1 MTPDVRQSVIVLGA
15 GPAGLTAA
23 YRLAVSGCQVTLLS
37 ASSLPGRQLRR
48 ACDPPSPIL
57 GCHHATW
64 ALLRALGVQRS
75 PSTFAEATLEF
86 LLPDGRFARYP
97 KTWFPTPVQQ
107 LLTIGRFAGLPPSE
121 RWKLLTWLEQLWEG
135 SLDLP
140 PDLEQ
145 RTAQQWLESLGYSPT
160 SLQSIWNRLAGWLTG
175 NDLGHLSADAFVM
188 ALKPFFLSGGASS
201 RIWVPRLA
209 WDRLIIEPIK
219 EALIKN
225 RATVTMPVEAVRFEI
240 QEDRVS
246 GVRLRDGTV
255 LRADWYVS
263 AVGAPK
269 LTPLLPERWLT
280 RYAYFQH
287 LVDLR
292 TFPCRMI
299 HVCTGATLTA
309 PRQILPS
316 SGSFQWIAC
325 IPSNAG
331 DQHVRALLALPH
343 DRPLPDAEQETT
355 SLLRALKLLRADER
369 LTGFSDEVTASAALS
384 LAPGTKIRRP
394 LQRSPIANLLLAGAW
409 TDTGWPA
416 NVESAIISGERCAE
430 IIVHGG
436 TRAN

>member
-1 MTPDVRQSVIVLGA
+1 MTPDVRQSAIVLGA

-37 ASSLPGRQLRR
+37 SSSLPGQQLRR
-48 ACDPPSPIL
+48 AGDPPSPIL

-64 ALLRALGVQRS
+64 ALLRTLRVQRS
-75 PSTFAEATLEF
+75 PSAFAEATLEF

-97 KTWFPTPVQQ
+97 KTWFPTPLRQ

-145 RTAQQWLESLGYSPT
+145 RTAQQWLESLGYSPA
-160 SLQSIWNRLAGWLTG
+160 SLQSVWNRLAGWLTG
-175 NDLGHLSADAFVM
+175 NDLGQLSADAFVM
-188 ALKPFFLSGGASS
+188 ALKPFFLSGGANS

-225 RATVTMPVEAVRFEI
+225 RATVTTPVEAVRFEI

-263 AVGAPK
+263 AVGAPQ

-287 LVDLR
+287 LVDLQ
-292 TFPCRMI
+292 TFPRRVI
-299 HVCTGATLTA
+299 HACTAATLTA

-316 SGSFQWIAC
+316 SGAFQWIAC
-325 IPSNAG
+325 MPSNT
-331 DQHVRALLALPH
+331 DQPVRALLAVAH
-343 DRPLPDAEQETT
+343 DRPVANPEQEAT

-369 LTGFSDEVTASAALS
+369 LTGFSDQITASAALS

>member
-37 ASSLPGRQLRR
+37 SSSLPGQQLRR
-48 ACDPPSPIL
+48 AGDPPSTIL

-75 PSTFAEATLEF
+75 PSAFAEATLEF
-86 LLPDGRFARYP
+86 LLPDGRFVRYP
-97 KTWFPTPVQQ
+97 KTWFPTPLQQ

-121 RWKLLTWLEQLWEG
+121 RWKLLTWLEELWEG
-135 SLDLP
+135 SVDLP

-145 RTAQQWLESLGYSPT
+145 RTAQQWLESLGYSPA

-175 NDLGHLSADAFVM
+175 NDLGQLSADAFVM

-209 WDRLIIEPIK
+209 WDRLLIEPIK

-225 RATVTMPVEAVRFEI
+225 HATVTTPVEVVRFEI
-240 QEDRVS
+240 QENRVS

-263 AVGAPK
+263 AVGAPQ

-292 TFPCRMI
+292 TFPYRVI
-299 HVCTGATLTA
+299 HACTAATLTA

-316 SGSFQWIAC
+316 SGAFQWIAC
-325 IPSNAG
+325 IPSNA
-331 DQHVRALLALPH
+331 DRQVRALLALPH
-343 DRPLPDAEQETT
+343 DRPVADSKQEAT

-369 LTGFSDEVTASAALS
+369 LTGFSDEITASAALS

-430 IIVHGG
+430 IIVHRE
-436 TRAN
+436 TRAV